1 MGWFKQAPALPPELA
16 QAIASE
22 GRLLDWSSH
31 STGLLAVTNASLVD
45 ISGSEATITP
55 WTYSLQAKWEPPY
68 LTVIFQGQN
77 DEKPT
82 AKSWTLDE
90 ASQLPRAV
98 RDRVTSAVVV
108 DRVFELSSAG
118 RVRFVARKDEKRAY
132 WSVMADDPAASQSDE
147 GQEEIAKA
155 LAELRSAFGI

>member
-1 MGWFKQAPALPPELA
+1 MSWFKQAPAMPPELTK
-16 QAIASE
+16 AIASQ
-22 GRLLDWSSH
+22 GRLLDWASH
-31 STGLLAVTNASLVD
+31 SEGLLAVTKASLVD
-45 ISGSEATITP
+45 LSHGVTTITP
-55 WTYSLQAKWEPPY
+55 WTDSLQAKWEPPE
-68 LTVIFQGQN
+68 LTVIFQGQQ

-108 DRVFELSSAG
+108 DRVFELPNAG

-132 WSVMADDPAASQSDE
+132 WSVIADDSAASQSHI

-155 LAELRSAFGI
+155 LAELRSTFGI